1 MTLGMD
7 ELMKLRAQ
15 KQAEAP
21 YIPDEDNRRGYAALM
36 RNTAKKV
43 PTDLAN
49 TETGS
54 DGFLYCTI
62 CGGKRQTKVDLP
74 DGTTMK
80 APCLCKCMTEKAEE
94 SVRMQAEKE
103 HAMEIADLRAAAF
116 AGMDK
121 CMANFTFAAD
131 DRANPKVS
139 AGMQSYCENFPRLR
153 RDGKG
158 ILLYGDVGTGKSF
171 FAACIVNE
179 LVSKGY
185 RCRMTTFSR
194 LTNQISAIWNGKMN
208 FIDEL
213 ATLDLISIDDLGV
226 ERDTEY
232 MNEHITTIVDTLY
245 RAKVPMVITS
255 NFSPQQMT
263 EECDIRRKRIYDRLL
278 ERCHPVMMV
287 GESRRKNMGRND
299 YREMKSLLGV

>member
-1 MTLGMD
+1 M
-7 ELMKLRAQ
+7 E
-15 KQAEAP
+15 
-21 YIPDEDNRRGYAALM
+21 
-36 RNTAKKV
+36 
-43 PTDLAN
+43 
-49 TETGS
+49 
-54 DGFLYCTI
+54 F
-62 CGGKRQTKVDLP
+62 GG
-74 DGTTMK
+74 
-80 APCLCKCMTEKAEE
+80 A
-94 SVRMQAEKE
+94 
-103 HAMEIADLRAAAF
+103 
-116 AGMDK
+116 
-121 CMANFTFAAD
+121 
-131 DRANPKVS
+131 
-139 AGMQSYCENFPRLR
+139 Y
-153 RDGKG
+153 
-158 ILLYGDVGTGKSF
+158 
-171 FAACIVNE
+171 
-179 LVSKGY
+179 
-185 RCRMTTFSR
+185 SR

-213 ATLDLISIDDLGV
+213 AKLDLISIDDLGV

>member
-7 ELMKLRAQ
+7 ELMRLRAQ

-21 YIPDEDNRRGYAALM
+21 YSPDEDNRRGYSALM
-36 RNTAKKV
+36 RNAAKKV
-43 PTDLAN
+43 PVDLAN
-49 TETGS
+49 TRKGG
-54 DGFLYCTI
+54 DGFLYCTL

-74 DGTTMK
+74 DGTTMN
-80 APCLCKCMTEKAEE
+80 APCLCKCMMEKAEE
-94 SVRMQAEKE
+94 ASREQAEKE
-103 HAMEIADLRAAAF
+103 RAMEIEERRSDAF

-121 CMANFTFAAD
+121 CMAGFTFASD

-139 AGMQSYCENFPRLR
+139 AGMRNYCENFPRLR
-153 RDGKG
+153 REGKG

-179 LVSKGY
+179 LLSNGY
-185 RCRMTTFSR
+185 KCRMTSFSR
-194 LTNQISAIWNGKMN
+194 LTNQISALWNGKLE

-213 ATLDLISIDDLGV
+213 TKLDLISIDDLGV

-287 GESRRKNMGRND
+287 GKSRRKNMGRSD